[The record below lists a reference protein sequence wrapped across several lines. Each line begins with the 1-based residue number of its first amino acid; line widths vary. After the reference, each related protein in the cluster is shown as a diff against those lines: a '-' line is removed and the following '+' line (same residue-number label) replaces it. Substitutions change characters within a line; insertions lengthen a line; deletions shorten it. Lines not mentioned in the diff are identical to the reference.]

1 MTEAAKHYFRLY
13 YKLERMVDE
22 EREHSIEADD
32 LRKELDEAFAAMTE
46 RERQLLDIV
55 DKNRY
60 K

>member
-1 MTEAAKHYFRLY
+1 
-13 YKLERMVDE
+13 MVDE

>member
-1 MTEAAKHYFRLY
+1 MTAAAQKYFQLY
-13 YKLERMVDE
+13 YRLERMVDE

-32 LRKELDEAFAAMTE
+32 LRKELDDAFAAMTE
-46 RERQLLDIV
+46 RERELLDIV